1 MKFEGENILEFTDRF
16 PDDRSCLVYLSEIKW
31 ANGFTCKKC
40 GHNKFTVRKKNLARD
55 CNRCHHVESPTAGT
69 LFHRVRFG
77 IRKAFGIV
85 FEMSA
90 TTKGL
95 SSSQV
100 AKRYGISRTT
110 AWSFMHKVR
119 SAMKSSNAYPL
130 SGDVQ
135 VDEFVFGGKEN
146 LKQGRSTDSKK
157 KKIIGAVELTDEGKV
172 KRVYF
177 NKIDDYS
184 SKSLSSIFDNHISEK
199 AHVLT
204 DKWTGYVPISKRFNI
219 EQKYS
224 NKGGSMKQMHTIIH
238 QLKSWLRSTYSWVH
252 EEHIEK
258 YLDEFSYRINRSI
271 YKQTIF
277 HNLISRMLNT
287 QPITYQMI
295 KIST

>member
-1 MKFEGENILEFTDRF
+1 MKFKGENIIEYSDRF
-16 PDDRSCLVYLSEIKW
+16 PDDHSCLLYLSEQRW
-31 ANGFTCKKC
+31 SNGFTCIKC
-40 GHNKFTVRKKNLARD
+40 GHTKFTVRKKNLAMD

-69 LFHRVRFG
+69 LFHRLRFG

-110 AWSFMHKVR
+110 AWKFMHKVR
-119 SAMKSSNAYPL
+119 SAMESNKGQPL
-130 SGDVQ
+130 KGDVQ
-135 VDEFVFGGKEN
+135 VDDFVFGGKEN

-157 KKIIGAVELTDEGKV
+157 KKIVGAVELTGEGKV
-172 KRVYF
+172 KRAYF
-177 NKIDDYS
+177 NKISDYS
-184 SKSLSSIFDNHISEK
+184 SKSLRKIFDNHISEE
-199 AHVLT
+199 AHVKT

-224 NKGGSMKQMHTIIH
+224 DKGGSMKQIHTIIH

-252 EEHIEK
+252 EDHIEK
-258 YLDEFSYRINRSI
+258 YLNEFSFRINRSI
-271 YKQTIF
+271 YKQNIF
-277 HNLISRMLNT
+277 HNLINRMVIA
-287 QPITYQMI
+287 QPVTYQMI
-295 KIST
+295 KIRI

>member
-16 PDDRSCLVYLSEIKW
+16 PNDRSCRVYLSEIKW
-31 ANGFTCKKC
+31 ADGFTCKKC

-69 LFHRVRFG
+69 LFHRVCFG

-119 SAMKSSNAYPL
+119 SAMKSSKAYPL

-157 KKIIGAVELTDEGKV
+157 KKLIAAVDLSKEGKV

-184 SKSLSSIFDNHISEK
+184 SKSLSRIFDDHISEK

-204 DKWTGYVPISKRFNI
+204 DKWTGYIPISKRFNI

-224 NKGGSMKQMHTIIH
+224 DKGGSMKQMHTIIH

-252 EEHIEK
+252 EQHIEK
-258 YLDEFSYRINRSI
+258 YLDEFSFRINRSI

-277 HNLISRMLNT
+277 HNLISRMINA

>member
-31 ANGFTCKKC
+31 VNGFTCKKC

-90 TTKGL
+90 TTRGL